1 MKRLFGGRYSVR
13 NVEKRKK
20 NQRSVMS
27 YEDVPL
33 DEYND
38 KQPEISKEA
47 VKRILIVV
55 AIIAIL
61 AGVVGVGV
69 AGLIR
74 TANNADAAVKGSSN
88 ALSEQISN
96 GESSLSVFSFGN

>member
-1 MKRLFGGRYSVR
+1 MRRIHKRHS
-13 NVEKRKK
+13 
-20 NQRSVMS
+20 
-27 YEDVPL
+27 
-33 DEYND
+33 
-38 KQPEISKEA
+38 SKGAFSLLE
-47 VKRILIVV
+47 VLIVV